1 MIEIKILCFD
11 KTIKKGKIVMK
22 FAKEAPA
29 PSNTNRAGSA
39 QHINVEDDANN
50 ATRLGKFSFILII
63 TN

>member
-1 MIEIKILCFD
+1 M
-11 KTIKKGKIVMK
+11 VMK

-29 PSNTNRAGSA
+29 PSNTNKAGSA

-50 ATRLGKFSFILII
+50 ATRLGKFSLILII

>member
-1 MIEIKILCFD
+1 MVI
-11 KTIKKGKIVMK
+11 K

-29 PSNTNRAGSA
+29 PSNTNKAGSA

-50 ATRLGKFSFILII
+50 ATRLGKLSFILVI